1 MPYLICESCGGYY
14 ELMEEESPED
24 FDNCQCGGNLRLVDS
39 INEIEEEI
47 EDPEKQHLI
56 CPHCGNK
63 EYQGIFCS
71 KCGGKLITLKTNVL
85 DSKHKTEV
93 ELSENAKNFT
103 EIDLDFPGE
112 TKGLF
117 ERIKLIAVAG
127 GIGFFIIA
135 AIISTVIFLILSPS
149 NFSFGFLVYIV
160 IFSILMII
168 SGAITAYISKSNDYP
183 DGAVNGLTVG
193 VIVGSITGILTFSV
207 LYLLG
212 NAVLYAIF
220 GALGGIICIWF
231 KNNSKQREK
240 Q

>member
-1 MPYLICESCGGYY
+1 
-14 ELMEEESPED
+14 
-24 FDNCQCGGNLRLVDS
+24 
-39 INEIEEEI
+39 
-47 EDPEKQHLI
+47 
-56 CPHCGNK
+56 
-63 EYQGIFCS
+63 
-71 KCGGKLITLKTNVL
+71 
-85 DSKHKTEV
+85 
-93 ELSENAKNFT
+93 ENAKNFT

-168 SGAITAYISKSNDYP
+168 SGAITAYISKSNDYS

-207 LYLLG
+207 LYLLA
-212 NAVLYAIF
+212 NTLLYGVF
-220 GALGGIICIWF
+220 GALGGMAYIWI
-231 KNNSKQREK
+231 KNNSK
-240 Q
+240 